1 MFPRNAPGYIDLN
14 LNISSL
20 SIVSLDREEVG
31 RYLSLI
37 AVRGRIVGGGGGR
50 RGGTSYYF
58 MTSMFSWNRQ
68 SVDLVTPTKGKIHKA
83 EFVAQFSEY

>member
-1 MFPRNAPGYIDLN
+1 MRRPLLFPRNAPGY
-14 LNISSL
+14 SSL

-37 AVRGRIVGGGGGR
+37 AVRGRIVGGGGG
-50 RGGTSYYF
+50 GGEHHII

>member
-1 MFPRNAPGYIDLN
+1 MPRDIL
-14 LNISSL
+14 SSL

-37 AVRGRIVGGGGGR
+37 AVRGRIVGGGGEHHII
-50 RGGTSYYF
+50 